1 MTNNTAS
8 PQKKPTRLGLSSRR
22 WLIGIPVCIA
32 LVTVA
37 FQVVFFQRDNS
48 NQDLLAG
55 RAEFRIVQDSARL
68 TVAETTHDAAS
79 PSSVIPSACPSS
91 SPSAAPSMS
100 PSASPAAAMDQMYDA
115 QSYALYDDSSSA
127 AKAKGLDRARLL
139 SMESYGKYLLSDS
152 FDSDKRYQYHHGDQ
166 FQSVEDNSIKKTMS
180 EPVSTFSV
188 DVDTSSY
195 SYVRRLLKDWR
206 LPPRDAVKVEE
217 FINYFDYEYP
227 QPPNRE
233 VPFEATV
240 AVSKSP
246 WHKGQKLLH
255 IGIKGYGMDPSDRP
269 YSNLVFLVDVSGS
282 MGNIDRLPLAKEA
295 MEMLLNTMQPEDL
308 VSIVTYASNVN
319 VPLPPTPVADKKHIL
334 SVLNSLSASG
344 STWGTGGIEKA
355 YELAEKNFDK
365 DAVNRIMLL
374 TDGDFNIGL
383 MDNYSLKTYIE
394 TKRETGIFLSVLGFG
409 MGNYKDDFM
418 KSLANNGNGVA
429 AYVDSLEE
437 AHKVMVTEAS
447 STMFPIAKD
456 VKVQVEFNP
465 AKVAEY
471 RLVGYEK
478 RLLRRE
484 DFNNDKVDAADIG
497 AGHAVTALYE
507 IKPVGWEEKVGVD
520 ELRYSQPV
528 LKEQDAST
536 KLGQEYAFVK
546 MRYKLPDEDESKLI
560 SKAATVEDE
569 MDRIAEINDS
579 SMHVAA
585 TEFKF
590 ATAVAS
596 FAQLLKGEA
605 QMDGF
610 SYGSVLELAEANI
623 GDDPYGYR
631 REFIRLVRTAKRIT
645 QESNR
650 IVEEANRFQTSHDI
664 VID

>member
-68 TVAETTHDAAS
+68 TAAETTHDAAS

-127 AKAKGLDRARLL
+127 AKAKGLGRARLL

-447 STMFPIAKD
+447 STMFPIAK
-456 VKVQVEFNP
+456 VSLL
-465 AKVAEY
+465 EY
-471 RLVGYEK
+471 RMFVATLNNFPFPNTENTCPALDRMSKSKSNSILPRSRNIASWAMKSVFSAVKTLTTTKWMPRILAQDMRSLRCMRLSLLGGKK
-478 RLLRRE
+478 RLEWTSCATHNRSSRSRMPPQSW
-484 DFNNDKVDAADIG
+484 DKSTPLSRCDTNFRMKTNPSSYPRLPQWKMKW
-497 AGHAVTALYE
+497 TALQKSMIHRCMLPPQSSSLQRRWRVLLSYSRA
-507 IKPVGWEEKVGVD
+507 KPRWTA
-520 ELRYSQPV
+520 L
-528 LKEQDAST
+528 
-536 KLGQEYAFVK
+536 
-546 MRYKLPDEDESKLI
+546 
-560 SKAATVEDE
+560 
-569 MDRIAEINDS
+569 
-579 SMHVAA
+579 
-585 TEFKF
+585 
-590 ATAVAS
+590 ATAV
-596 FAQLLKGEA
+596 F
-605 QMDGF
+605 
-610 SYGSVLELAEANI
+610 
-623 GDDPYGYR
+623 
-631 REFIRLVRTAKRIT
+631 
-645 QESNR
+645 
-650 IVEEANRFQTSHDI
+650 
-664 VID
+664 